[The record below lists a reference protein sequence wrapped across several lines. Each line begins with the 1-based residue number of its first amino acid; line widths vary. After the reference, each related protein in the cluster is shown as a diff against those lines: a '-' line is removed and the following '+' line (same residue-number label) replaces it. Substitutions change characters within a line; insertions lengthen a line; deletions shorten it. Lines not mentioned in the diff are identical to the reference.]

1 MLADDAGKVLRM
13 CLLVSAHLIIF
24 GLVYVV
30 WQTDIGEFA
39 QGVVTLVLG
48 RFLGYL
54 DQMYAFEYSTT
65 RSSKVKDA
73 TIASLAAGSQAMEEV
88 RVVPSVAPTNE
99 ER

>member
-1 MLADDAGKVLRM
+1 MSNDAGKVLRM
-13 CLLVSAHLIIF
+13 CLLVSAHFIIF
-24 GLVYVV
+24 ALVYIV

-54 DQMYAFEYSTT
+54 DQMYAFEYGTT
-65 RSSKVKDA
+65 RSNKVKDA
-73 TIASLAAGSQAMEEV
+73 TIASLAAGTTPVEEV
-88 RVVPSVAPTNE
+88 RVVPSVAPKNE